1 MYGCIMKFFMKSGD
15 GATKQCTQCKFPED
29 GRRMGS
35 LLSQN
40 PGAGGGAG
48 ETFRS
53 GCSALTTMLIFGLN
67 SASYCTQSAATAANC
82 TVITVTEVGI
92 KHDWIIFAEKTQ
104 IYVLNR
110 YCPRERRE
118 VRNLCNCFGRIF
130 SFQFWIHALFDFIF
144 TQSWSSL
151 YKFVQNN
158 NI

>member
-1 MYGCIMKFFMKSGD
+1 MVQPNSAHSANSQKMEEEWVQFF
-15 GATKQCTQCKFPED
+15 
-29 GRRMGS
+29 
-35 LLSQN
+35 SQN

-104 IYVLNR
+104 IYVLNK

-118 VRNLCNCFGRIF
+118 RGREG
-130 SFQFWIHALFDFIF
+130 S
-144 TQSWSSL
+144 
-151 YKFVQNN
+151 
-158 NI
+158 